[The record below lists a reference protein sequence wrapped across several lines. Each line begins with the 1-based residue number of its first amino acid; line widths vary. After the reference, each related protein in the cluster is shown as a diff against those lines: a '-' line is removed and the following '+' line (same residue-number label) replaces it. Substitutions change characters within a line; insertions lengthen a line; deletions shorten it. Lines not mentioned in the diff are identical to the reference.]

1 LGIFWR
7 YPSFVKGF
15 AKQLQIQSILFSTSL
30 NAIRKDGSPSR
41 DATQA
46 LRGSTGN

>member
-1 LGIFWR
+1 
-7 YPSFVKGF
+7 
-15 AKQLQIQSILFSTSL
+15 LQIQSILFSTSESL